1 MTDELAGKVAIVTGG
16 ASGLGE
22 GLARRFAAE
31 GAKVL
36 IADVD
41 RDGGAALA
49 ADIGAN
55 AQFVEADVSDMG
67 QVSDLVT
74 TAVDRFGGLH
84 VMVNNAG
91 VSGTMHFRL
100 LDDDLADFHKVMS
113 VNLLAV
119 MAGTRDAARHMKD
132 NGGGSII
139 NVTSI
144 GGILA
149 GGGVMTYRASKA
161 AVIQFTKSA
170 AIELAH
176 YEIRVNAIAPGNIRT
191 GIVRKSATG
200 EDLEKL
206 EEFEARIREQMRN
219 DRPLKREGT
228 VEDVAEAALY
238 FATDRSRYVTG
249 TVLPVDGGTVAGK
262 VIVRK
267 SPADAGGASYLA
279 IVRAVDVLSNQP
291 RVAAPVRPEYVV
303 RRVVELDQFEHAGT
317 AACSAPIRRRRQG
330 HVRYCAQRATEV
342 EVRQARP
349 RSTGRPPP
357 ETSSPRRPCS
367 GAHSPVYRANV
378 H

>member
-55 AQFVEADVSDMG
+55 ALFVETDVSDID
-67 QVSDLVT
+67 QVSGLVT
-74 TAVDRFGGLH
+74 TAVDHFGGLH
-84 VMVNNAG
+84 VMANNAG

-206 EEFEARIREQMRN
+206 EEFEAKIRQQMRD

-267 SPADAGGASYLA
+267 PKANADN
-279 IVRAVDVLSNQP
+279 SN
-291 RVAAPVRPEYVV
+291 
-303 RRVVELDQFEHAGT
+303 G
-317 AACSAPIRRRRQG
+317 
-330 HVRYCAQRATEV
+330 
-342 EVRQARP
+342 
-349 RSTGRPPP
+349 
-357 ETSSPRRPCS
+357 
-367 GAHSPVYRANV
+367 
-378 H
+378 

>member
-1 MTDELAGKVAIVTGG
+1 MSNELEGKVAIVTGG

-36 IADVD
+36 IGDID
-41 RDGGAALA
+41 RDAGAAVA
-49 ADIGAN
+49 KEIGTGAR
-55 AQFVEADVSDMG
+55 FVEADMSELDQVTGLVS
-67 QVSDLVT
+67 
-74 TAVDRFGGLH
+74 TAVEHFGGLH

-91 VSGTMHFRL
+91 VSGTMHRRF
-100 LDDDLADFHKVMS
+100 LDDDLADFEKVMA
-113 VNLLAV
+113 VNLRAV
-119 MAGTRDAARHMKD
+119 MAGTRDAARHMRD
-132 NGGGSII
+132 HGGGSII

-144 GGILA
+144 GGIQA

-191 GIVRKSATG
+191 AIVRKSAAG

-206 EEFEARIREQMRN
+206 EEFEEKIREQMRN

-228 VEDVAEAALY
+228 TDDVAEAALY

-262 VIVRK
+262 VIAHARSDK
-267 SPADAGGASYLA
+267 GA
-279 IVRAVDVLSNQP
+279 
-291 RVAAPVRPEYVV
+291 V
-303 RRVVELDQFEHAGT
+303 RRPT
-317 AACSAPIRRRRQG
+317 P
-330 HVRYCAQRATEV
+330 
-342 EVRQARP
+342 
-349 RSTGRPPP
+349 
-357 ETSSPRRPCS
+357 
-367 GAHSPVYRANV
+367 
-378 H
+378 